1 MIVKYILLIISNLIS
16 LFKFK
21 KTDAK
26 VIENKKRKR
35 EQQQMDLH
43 KKVIADTHKTNDLE
57 EIRKLLGD

>member
-1 MIVKYILLIISNLIS
+1 MIKHILSIIANLVA

-35 EQQQMDLH
+35 EQQQFDLH
-43 KKVIADTHKTNDLE
+43 KKIIADTHKTNDLE

>member
-1 MIVKYILLIISNLIS
+1 MIKHILSIIANLVA

-26 VIENKKRKR
+26 VLENKKRKR
-35 EQQQMDLH
+35 EQQQFDLH
-43 KKVIADTHKTNDLE
+43 KKIIAETHKTNDLE

>member
-1 MIVKYILLIISNLIS
+1 MIKYILSIIANLVT

-26 VIENKKRKR
+26 VIENKKRKL
-35 EQQQMDLH
+35 EQQQIDLH
-43 KKVIADTHKTNDLE
+43 KKIIAETHETNDLE